1 MCRWWSGY
9 GDDRGAS
16 QLTIPMAAGRRSC
29 SCARVGWSTGR
40 DHPVAGWSAPSSLV
54 SSDVVV
60 STEWCI
66 VLERG
71 CPTFRPGITMIDISG
86 LVIPRSDVDRA
97 ICSNSYVITS
107 CPVVPTKDRDE
118 KQEELIDRAVA
129 HLLGH
134 VLDHGGTRIGA
145 IGSCGAMRSR
155 SRQR

>member
-1 MCRWWSGY
+1 
-9 GDDRGAS
+9 
-16 QLTIPMAAGRRSC
+16 
-29 SCARVGWSTGR
+29 
-40 DHPVAGWSAPSSLV
+40 
-54 SSDVVV
+54 
-60 STEWCI
+60 
-66 VLERG
+66 
-71 CPTFRPGITMIDISG
+71 MIDISG

-134 VLDHGGTRIGA
+134 VLDHGGTRVGA